1 MRFVLRLRRLRE
13 GPVGRRPAP
22 PSQRSAAGR
31 CAPAGAKAG
40 RTQKQAGW
48 DGRIVSCVCRD
59 SFDPFRPFPAPGVSE
74 PDFVSALGLAKRLN
88 FFRPFPV
95 PGVSEPDFVS
105 VLGLAK
111 RLNFFRPFPAPGV
124 SEPDFVS
131 VLGLA
136 KRLNFF
142 RLFPAP
148 VVPEPDFVSGFG
160 LTKRLNPFRPFP
172 APAVPENDFVSALGL
187 AKRNFRFLHP
197 HPRTS
202 SGTVFVFPL
211 GKSNT

>member
-1 MRFVLRLRRLRE
+1 MRPGGSE
-13 GPVGRRPAP
+13 SGTDAEASG
-22 PSQRSAAGR
+22 
-31 CAPAGAKAG
+31 
-40 RTQKQAGW
+40 
-48 DGRIVSCVCRD
+48 DGRIVSCVRRD
-59 SFDPFRPFPAPGVSE
+59 SFDSFRPFPAPVVPE
-74 PDFVSALGLAKRLN
+74 PDFVSA
-88 FFRPFPV
+88 
-95 PGVSEPDFVS
+95 
-105 VLGLAK
+105 LGLAK

-148 VVPEPDFVSGFG
+148 VVPETDFVSGFG

-172 APAVPENDFVSALGL
+172 APAVPEPDFVSALGL

>member
-59 SFDPFRPFPAPGVSE
+59 SFDP
-74 PDFVSALGLAKRLN
+74 
-88 FFRPFPV
+88 
-95 PGVSEPDFVS
+95 
-105 VLGLAK
+105 
-111 RLNFFRPFPAPGV
+111 FRPFPAPGV